1 MKQDKDLVLETRL
14 IVLFSVRLSKQVIV
28 KRGKQ
33 TMPGEEQKEAQKFYK
48 NLRLKGSKHQFKNA
62 LGVQIKC
69 FGIAFPNGHAELHE
83 RDIIVG
89 LVEMI
94 GPEPSFEDLVARLS
108 LEAFDK
114 VDAVYGFAEPF
125 EDVWKDTI
133 GTEK

>member
-1 MKQDKDLVLETRL
+1 ML
-14 IVLFSVRLSKQVIV
+14 
-28 KRGKQ
+28 
-33 TMPGEEQKEAQKFYK
+33 GEEQKEAQKFYK

-89 LVEMI
+89 IVEMI

-125 EDVWKDTI
+125 EDVWRENF
-133 GTEK
+133 GSEK

>member
-1 MKQDKDLVLETRL
+1 MQQDKDLVLATKV
-14 IVLFSVRLSKQVIV
+14 IALFSVRFSKQAIV

-89 LVEMI
+89 IVEMI

-125 EDVWKDTI
+125 EDVWRENF
-133 GTEK
+133 GSEK

>member
-1 MKQDKDLVLETRL
+1 MA
-14 IVLFSVRLSKQVIV
+14 S
-28 KRGKQ
+28 
-33 TMPGEEQKEAQKFYK
+33 EEQKKAQKFYK
-48 NLRLKGSKHQFKNA
+48 NLRLKGGKHQFKNSF
-62 LGVQIKC
+62 GTKIKC

-83 RDIIVG
+83 RDTIVG

-94 GPEPSFEDLVARLS
+94 GLEPSFKDLVERLG

-125 EDVWKDTI
+125 NDVWKELI

>member
-1 MKQDKDLVLETRL
+1 MKQDKDLILATRV
-14 IVLFSVRLSKQVIV
+14 IVLFSIRFSKQVVV

-69 FGIAFPNGHAELHE
+69 FGIAFPNGHDELHE

-94 GPEPSFEDLVARLS
+94 GPEPSFEDLVERLG
-108 LEAFDK
+108 LEAFEK

-125 EDVWKDTI
+125 EDVWKETI

>member
-1 MKQDKDLVLETRL
+1 MKQDKDLILATRV
-14 IVLFSVRLSKQVIV
+14 IVLFSIRFSKQVVV

-94 GPEPSFEDLVARLS
+94 GPEPSFEDLVERLG
-108 LEAFDK
+108 LKAFEK

-125 EDVWKDTI
+125 DDVWKETI
-133 GTEK
+133 GAEK

>member
-1 MKQDKDLVLETRL
+1 MKKDKDLVLATRV
-14 IVLFSVRLSKQVIV
+14 IVLFSIRFSKQVVV

-48 NLRLKGSKHQFKNA
+48 NLRLKGSKQQFKNA

-83 RDIIVG
+83 RNIIVG

-94 GPEPSFEDLVARLS
+94 GPEPSFEDLVERLG
-108 LEAFDK
+108 LEAFEK

-125 EDVWKDTI
+125 EDVWKETI